1 MKKLLIMCG
10 TGIATSTVV
19 KGKVEEWLKENNLS
33 QEVKIYQSKVSDE
46 IGRIDEYDVVLSTT
60 LVPNNIKDKV
70 IDGVPL
76 LTGIGVDS
84 MYEKVMAEIKREQ

>member
-19 KGKVEEWLKENNLS
+19 KGKVEQWLKDNNLS

-84 MYEKVMAEIKREQ
+84 MYEKVLAEIKRE

>member
-19 KGKVEEWLKENNLS
+19 VGKVNNWLKENNLDRS
-33 QEVKIYQSKVSDE
+33 VKVYQSKISE
-46 IGRIDEYDVVLSTT
+46 ELSRIDEYDIVISTT
-60 LVPNNIKDKV
+60 LVPDNIKGRV

-76 LTGIGVDS
+76 LTGINVNT
-84 MYEKVMAEIKREQ
+84 MYDRLKKEIQA

>member
-1 MKKLLIMCG
+1 MCG

-19 KGKVEEWLKENNLS
+19 KGKVEQWLKDNGLS

-76 LTGIGVDS
+76 LTGIGVDN
-84 MYEKVMAEIKREQ
+84 MYDKVLAEIKRE

>member
-19 KGKVEEWLKENNLS
+19 KGKVEQWLKDNNLS

-84 MYEKVMAEIKREQ
+84 MYEKVLAEIKR

>member
-19 KGKVEEWLKENNLS
+19 KGKVEQWLKDNNLS

-60 LVPNNIKDKV
+60 LVPDKIKDKV

-84 MYEKVMAEIKREQ
+84 MYDKVLAEIKRE

>member
-19 KGKVEEWLKENNLS
+19 KGKVEEWLKANNLS

-46 IGRIDEYDVVLSTT
+46 INRIDEYDVVLTTT
-60 LVPNNIKDKV
+60 LVPDKIKDKV

-76 LTGIGVDS
+76 LTGIGIDS
-84 MYEKVMAEIKREQ
+84 MYEKVLAEIKR

>member
-19 KGKVEEWLKENNLS
+19 KGKVEQWLKDNNLS

-76 LTGIGVDS
+76 LTGIGVDA
-84 MYEKVMAEIKREQ
+84 MYEKVRAEIKRE

>member
-46 IGRIDEYDVVLSTT
+46 INRIDEYDVVLSTT
-60 LVPNNIKDKV
+60 LVPDKIRDKV

-76 LTGIGVDS
+76 LTGIGIES
-84 MYEKVMAEIKREQ
+84 MYEKVLAEIKR